1 MNDLA
6 QRRRPSLTPHLSL
19 APLSILAVA
28 LGMLFLVAALVLQPV
43 TSGTPVPRA
52 AVESAPAPPI
62 PAVNT
67 AAPSTAQEES
77 QTQTLAV
84 RQMTLPGG
92 ARFEAAL
99 VRKTPPAAKLT
110 AFDEALLETLVKNWV
125 PPSGPVTMPVPLEAV
140 MDVVI
145 KRGGTLETY
154 SLVHAS
160 GQSQLDMSVLRAA
173 GLAKQISSAW
183 PAEFSGDRC
192 EVQIHFR
199 ALSK

>member
-6 QRRRPSLTPHLSL
+6 QRHRPPPTAHLSL
-19 APLSILAVA
+19 APLSVLAAA
-28 LGMLFLVAALVLQPV
+28 LGVLALVAALVLQPV
-43 TSGTPVPRA
+43 TSAAPVPQA
-52 AVESAPAPPI
+52 AVEPPAGPPAPV
-62 PAVNT
+62 AST
-67 AAPSTAQEES
+67 AAPSAHQTES
-77 QTQTLAV
+77 QVRPLAV
-84 RQMTLPGG
+84 RQMTVPGG

-99 VRKTPPAAKLT
+99 VRKTPPAVNLT
-110 AFDEALLETLVKNWV
+110 SFDEAVLETLAKNWV
-125 PPSGPVTMPVPLEAV
+125 PPSDSVAPPAQLEAV

-145 KRGGTLETY
+145 KRDGTLETY

-160 GQSQLDMSVLRAA
+160 GQSQLDMSALRAA

-199 ALSK
+199 ALSR